1 MTSEQPSLFD
11 QLTPS
16 DALRDDLDWLDSLQE
31 TKPST
36 PPRKP
41 KNRRSNRKHDIEPV
55 QHDDKHETTAT
66 PPTETTVPATVQD
79 TVALPPVSENAA
91 AAPAVS
97 EDATDTTP
105 VPQSTGVEND
115 QTAERPEPSMPSS
128 DARPMPAVPLPPR
141 PAMEDANVPDEAE
154 DTLASMI
161 PVGDETPSDIP
172 PVATETASE
181 GIRTAVSLQD
191 VADPDGPS
199 EDAKTMVWVRRGL
212 IGALTFILLL
222 VLFTLIGSHS
232 ATVRQQ
238 ASAERLQTSMS
249 QLSTW
254 TGKAKTTIK
263 QADRI
268 GLKDTDDTDSLR
280 RLIDSNG
287 RLMRPDRTGLSENAS
302 EQLAAK
308 ADKATKRTRTLTNKI
323 GRLVKEKPL
332 TDAKNKCHT
341 ALDKAS
347 KASNDAKPSDDATR
361 TAKATLDKL
370 IAQARKLDKKTTI
383 DTWTDMAA
391 KLDKARENLARAL
404 DAKTKAD
411 EEAKRQAEAQ
421 EQQPQQATPI
431 PTPAPTPTPQY
442 HGSSGGSGSTTVPR
456 GNNGGNANNGGTGNS
471 GGSSGGN
478 SGGWYV
484 PPETP
489 DNSLP
494 NNDSS
499 L

>member
-1 MTSEQPSLFD
+1 MISEQPSLFD

-55 QHDDKHETTAT
+55 QHDDKHETTTT

-79 TVALPPVSENAA
+79 TVALPPVSEG
-91 AAPAVS
+91 
-97 EDATDTTP
+97 ATDTTP

-115 QTAERPEPSMPSS
+115 QTAEHPEPSMPSS
-128 DARPMPAVPLPPR
+128 DTRPMPAFPLPPR

-154 DTLASMI
+154 NTLISMI
-161 PVGDETPSDIP
+161 PVGNETPSDIP
-172 PVATETASE
+172 PVATETASG
-181 GIRTAVSLQD
+181 GIRTTVSLQD

-199 EDAKTMVWVRRGL
+199 EDARTMVWVRRGL

-222 VLFTLIGSHS
+222 VLFAIMGSHS

-263 QADRI
+263 QAYRI
-268 GLKDTDDTDSLR
+268 GLKDTDDIDSLR

-287 RLMRPDRTGLSENAS
+287 RLMHSDRTGLSENES
-302 EQLAAK
+302 ERLAAK

-323 GRLVKEKPL
+323 GRLVKAKPL

-421 EQQPQQATPI
+421 EQQQQQQAAPI

-456 GNNGGNANNGGTGNS
+456 GNNS

>member
-55 QHDDKHETTAT
+55 QHDDKHETTTT

-79 TVALPPVSENAA
+79 TVALPP
-91 AAPAVS
+91 VS

-115 QTAERPEPSMPSS
+115 QTAERPETSMPSS
-128 DARPMPAVPLPPR
+128 DTRPMPAVPLPPR

-154 DTLASMI
+154 NTLTSMI

-172 PVATETASE
+172 PVATETAS
-181 GIRTAVSLQD
+181 GDIRTAVSLQD

-199 EDAKTMVWVRRGL
+199 EDARTMVWVRRGL

-222 VLFTLIGSHS
+222 VLFALIGSHS

-287 RLMRPDRTGLSENAS
+287 RLMHSDRTGLPENESER
-302 EQLAAK
+302 LAAK

-323 GRLVKEKPL
+323 DRLVKEKPL

-421 EQQPQQATPI
+421 EQQQPQQAAPI

>member
-55 QHDDKHETTAT
+55 QHDDKHETTTT

-79 TVALPPVSENAA
+79 TVALPPVSEG
-91 AAPAVS
+91 
-97 EDATDTTP
+97 ATDTTP

-115 QTAERPEPSMPSS
+115 QTAEHPEPSMPSS
-128 DARPMPAVPLPPR
+128 DTRPMPAVPLPPR

-154 DTLASMI
+154 NTLTSMI
-161 PVGDETPSDIP
+161 PVGNETPSDIP
-172 PVATETASE
+172 PVATETAS
-181 GIRTAVSLQD
+181 GDIRTTVSLQD

-199 EDAKTMVWVRRGL
+199 EDARTMVWVRRGL

-222 VLFTLIGSHS
+222 VLFALIGSHS
-232 ATVRQQ
+232 AAVRQQ

-268 GLKDTDDTDSLR
+268 GLKDTDDIDSLR

-287 RLMRPDRTGLSENAS
+287 RLMHSDRTGLPENESER
-302 EQLAAK
+302 LAAK

-323 GRLVKEKPL
+323 DRLVKEKPL

-391 KLDKARENLARAL
+391 KLDKASENLARAL

-421 EQQPQQATPI
+421 EQQQPQQAAPI

-456 GNNGGNANNGGTGNS
+456 GNNGGNTNNGGTSNS

>member
-1 MTSEQPSLFD
+1 
-11 QLTPS
+11 
-16 DALRDDLDWLDSLQE
+16 
-31 TKPST
+31 
-36 PPRKP
+36 
-41 KNRRSNRKHDIEPV
+41 
-55 QHDDKHETTAT
+55 
-66 PPTETTVPATVQD
+66 
-79 TVALPPVSENAA
+79 
-91 AAPAVS
+91 
-97 EDATDTTP
+97 
-105 VPQSTGVEND
+105 
-115 QTAERPEPSMPSS
+115 
-128 DARPMPAVPLPPR
+128 
-141 PAMEDANVPDEAE
+141 
-154 DTLASMI
+154 
-161 PVGDETPSDIP
+161 
-172 PVATETASE
+172 
-181 GIRTAVSLQD
+181 
-191 VADPDGPS
+191 
-199 EDAKTMVWVRRGL
+199 
-212 IGALTFILLL
+212 
-222 VLFTLIGSHS
+222 
-232 ATVRQQ
+232 
-238 ASAERLQTSMS
+238 MS

-287 RLMRPDRTGLSENAS
+287 RLMHSDRTGLPENESER
-302 EQLAAK
+302 LAAK

-323 GRLVKEKPL
+323 DRLVKEKPL

-421 EQQPQQATPI
+421 EQQQPQQAAPI

>member
-1 MTSEQPSLFD
+1 MISEQPSLFD

-55 QHDDKHETTAT
+55 QHDDKHETTTT

-79 TVALPPVSENAA
+79 TVALPPVSEG
-91 AAPAVS
+91 
-97 EDATDTTP
+97 ATDTTP

-115 QTAERPEPSMPSS
+115 QTAEHPEPSMPSS
-128 DARPMPAVPLPPR
+128 DTRPMPAFPLPPR

-154 DTLASMI
+154 NTLISMI
-161 PVGDETPSDIP
+161 PVGNETPSDIP
-172 PVATETASE
+172 PVATETASG
-181 GIRTAVSLQD
+181 GIRTTVSLQD

-199 EDAKTMVWVRRGL
+199 EDARTMVWVRRGL

-222 VLFTLIGSHS
+222 VLFAIMGSHS

-263 QADRI
+263 QAYRI
-268 GLKDTDDTDSLR
+268 GLKDTDDIDSLR

-287 RLMRPDRTGLSENAS
+287 RLMHSDRTGLSENES
-302 EQLAAK
+302 ERLAAK

-404 DAKTKAD
+404 DAQAKAD

-421 EQQPQQATPI
+421 EQQQQQQAAPI

-456 GNNGGNANNGGTGNS
+456 GNNS

-484 PPETP
+484 PSETP

>member
-55 QHDDKHETTAT
+55 QHDDKHETTTA

-79 TVALPPVSENAA
+79 TFALPPVSEG
-91 AAPAVS
+91 
-97 EDATDTTP
+97 ATDTTP

-115 QTAERPEPSMPSS
+115 QTAEHQEPSMLSS

-154 DTLASMI
+154 DTLASMV

-172 PVATETASE
+172 PAKTETGTD

-199 EDAKTMVWVRRGL
+199 EDARTMVWVRRGL
-212 IGALTFILLL
+212 IGALAFILLL
-222 VLFTLIGSHS
+222 VLFALIGSHS
-232 ATVRQQ
+232 AAVRQQ

-287 RLMRPDRTGLSENAS
+287 RLMRPDRTGLSENTS

-370 IAQARKLDKKTTI
+370 IAQARKLDKKTTV

-421 EQQPQQATPI
+421 EQQQQQQAAPI

-442 HGSSGGSGSTTVPR
+442 HGSSGGAGSTTVPR
-456 GNNGGNANNGGTGNS
+456 GNNDGNANNGGTGNS